1 MTDLSFTEEQRDC
14 LQELINVAMGLASDK
29 LARFLNTFVH
39 LQVPA
44 IGLVSAAFLTRH
56 RGLYP
61 HVIATLSVNWN
72 KQHFTGNWL

>member
-14 LQELINVAMGLASDK
+14 LQELINVAMGLAIDK

-44 IGLVSAAFLTRH
+44 IGLVVPLKFLNSFAASIR
-56 RGLYP
+56 
-61 HVIATLSVNWN
+61 A
-72 KQHFTGNWL
+72 